1 MKCDVCGV
9 GLSSLEKYV
18 EHHIAAH
25 KFAADYVQQAFHK
38 DKEFSEWKA
47 QEEANENCWF
57 ILHTAPKKL
66 ASGETRSHYYS
77 NRSGVARPKEGHGNR
92 REKSQGTCK
101 SGKICLSFITV
112 TKKENTQSPAPEDI
126 TINVR
131 YQRKHYGHK
140 AEIQHLRMSDK
151 EKANGVNQRSRG
163 PGAWCAHENHIE

>member
-57 ILHTAPKKL
+57 ILRTAPKKL

-77 NRSGVARPKEGHGNR
+77 NRSGVARSKEGHGNR

-101 SGKICLSFITV
+101 SAKMSFIYYCD
-112 TKKENTQSPAPEDI
+112 EEGEHSE
-126 TINVR
+126 
-131 YQRKHYGHK
+131 
-140 AEIQHLRMSDK
+140 
-151 EKANGVNQRSRG
+151 
-163 PGAWCAHENHIE
+163 PGT